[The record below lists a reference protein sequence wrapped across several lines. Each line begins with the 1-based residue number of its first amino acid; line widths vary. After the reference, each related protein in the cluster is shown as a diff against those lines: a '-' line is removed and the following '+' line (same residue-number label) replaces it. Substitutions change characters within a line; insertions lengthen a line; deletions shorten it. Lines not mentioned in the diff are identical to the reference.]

1 MKSIQPQA
9 VSTLSGFT
17 GPGRAP
23 RRPEPIGPSS
33 TVSRRAV
40 IASALVYVAAWL
52 AGLAVLPT
60 GVDPHAG
67 PAEVSTV
74 LADNAT
80 AAVIQSWLVHGV
92 AAIALL
98 CLVGSALRMLAAGPH
113 VRIGSTV
120 TWLAAVGA
128 AAASVLQV
136 ALLHAAVAAAT
147 ATTRDVAA
155 AFFRAVNVTDMIKLV
170 LLGTVVGGLTIML
183 ARAGAPRWFGWLALS
198 LAGLLPL
205 AGLAFVSEAPVL
217 GGMLAA
223 SLVLLLGWAL
233 VAAVFTVRLSEPA
246 DGRAVVKSRRET
258 R

>member
-17 GPGRAP
+17 GSGRAP

-33 TVSRRAV
+33 THSRRAV
-40 IASALVYVAAWL
+40 IAAAVVYVGAWL

-60 GVDPHAG
+60 GADPHARA
-67 PAEVSTV
+67 AEVSTV
-74 LADNAT
+74 LADSGT

-98 CLVGSALRMLAAGPH
+98 CLVGSALRMLAPGPH
-113 VRIGSTV
+113 ARIGSTV
-120 TWLAAVGA
+120 TWFAAVGA
-128 AAASVLQV
+128 TATTENSAATRSVAAASF
-136 ALLHAAVAAAT
+136 H
-147 ATTRDVAA
+147 
-155 AFFRAVNVTDMIKLV
+155 AVNVTDMLKLV

-183 ARAGAPRWFGWLALS
+183 VRAGAASWFGWPALG

-205 AGLAFVSEAPVL
+205 AGLAFVSEASVL

-223 SLVLLLGWAL
+223 SLVLSLG
-233 VAAVFTVRLSEPA
+233 
-246 DGRAVVKSRRET
+246 
-258 R
+258 